1 MKTGK
6 TRKKMKEL
14 GEVEWRNRGVEPG
27 KQGNGRAVK
36 DQTHLRENKGG
47 EVKL

>member
-1 MKTGK
+1 
-6 TRKKMKEL
+6 MKEL
-14 GEVEWRNRGVEPG
+14 GEAEQRKGEVETG
-27 KQGNGRAVK
+27 KQGDGRAVK